1 MDMSATRMRWDTKR
15 IEQMERAFAAGLS
28 CSQIARELG
37 VTRNAVLGKLHRLR
51 LTRPQDVAAAAVA
64 QRRAARLARPKAR
77 RQSAPKTTLAKTWLP
92 KTWLPKR
99 ARLTIAEQ
107 QEMLAAA
114 YQATQPGADEVPIHN
129 GRGCTLLELCEAHCR
144 WPIGSADA
152 AAFAFCGNERVAGL
166 PYCVGHAR
174 IAYRPAGRA
183 R

>member
-1 MDMSATRMRWDTKR
+1 MDMSATRMSWDTKR

-37 VTRNAVLGKLHRLR
+37 VTRNAVLGKLHRMR

-77 RQSAPKTTLAKTWLP
+77 QQSAPKTALAKA
-92 KTWLPKR
+92 WLPKR
-99 ARLTIAEQ
+99 ARVSIAAQ

-114 YQATQPGADEVPIHN
+114 YRAMEPGADAVPIHN
-129 GRGCTLLELCEAHCR
+129 GTGCTLLELREAHCR
-144 WPIGSADA
+144 WPIGATNA
-152 AAFAFCGNERVAGL
+152 AASAFCGNERVAGL
-166 PYCVGHAR
+166 PYCIGHAR
-174 IAYRPAGRA
+174 IAYRPVGRA

>member
-1 MDMSATRMRWDTKR
+1 MSATRMSWDTKR

-77 RQSAPKTTLAKTWLP
+77 RQSAPKTTLAKA
-92 KTWLPKR
+92 WLPKR